1 MQKLRTIISD
11 RWAYLKWVVKELIAT
26 CSDQPSY
33 FSKKRIQS
41 WLLFDAGLGAMMWWL
56 FEHIHTM
63 TYMEIIAFSSVLFG
77 AAGYQIRT
85 IQKEK
90 EFNKNLEKAQP
101 PGEA

>member
-1 MQKLRTIISD
+1 MKRAAQLIGK
-11 RWAYLKWVVKELIAT
+11 RWDYIKWVIKQLIAT
-26 CSDQPSY
+26 CSDKPSY

-77 AAGYQIRT
+77 AAGYQIST

-90 EFNKNLEKAQP
+90 RFNKNLEKDKV
-101 PGEA
+101 PGEH